1 MVTIRSSS
9 RGKKIATKPTS
20 TSRRISRGKTPSQLA
35 IMTKIGK
42 GKVVKAGKTSDG
54 CNTIYRQGNSYFIYK
69 YKPTG
74 QKVSKTVMQK
84 AYKVKRVAVPKP

>member
-1 MVTIRSSS
+1 MVTVRSSS
-9 RGKKIATKPTS
+9 RGKKIATKPGKKVY
-20 TSRRISRGKTPSQLA
+20 RGKTAKQLS

-42 GKVVKAGKTSDG
+42 GKVVKAGKTADG

-74 QKVSKTVMQK
+74 QKVRKTVMQK
-84 AYKVKRVAVPKP
+84 SYKIKRVAVEKP